1 MVKVKHANHVVIKR
15 MCVSYKLKV
24 TDATTSQPTEA
35 QERVSPP
42 LGKHIIQRAR
52 RKYHKMRAPLDKP
65 HHKQSIAK
73 IRRGR
78 KRDRNVGVF
87 SPVNQ
92 HGSNTK
98 MLSVES
104 EGGVIQIYKY

>member
-1 MVKVKHANHVVIKR
+1 MVKHANHVVIKR
-15 MCVSYKLKV
+15 MCVSNELKV

-35 QERVSPP
+35 QERVSP

-92 HGSNTK
+92 HGSK
-98 MLSVES
+98 ILSVES
-104 EGGVIQIYKY
+104 EGVVIQIYKY